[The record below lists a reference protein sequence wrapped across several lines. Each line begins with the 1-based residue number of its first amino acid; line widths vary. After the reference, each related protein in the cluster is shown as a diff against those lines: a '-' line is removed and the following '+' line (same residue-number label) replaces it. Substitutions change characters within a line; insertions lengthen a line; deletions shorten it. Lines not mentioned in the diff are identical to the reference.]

1 MKTKLIVSLIGVGI
15 TLSGVA
21 TAAQNEAEDGKGKVV
36 FSPLN
41 VSAAESSNSSS
52 EKEALEKPGAFSSRG
67 ENKNLES
74 VDSILRSMPGTY
86 TQIDPGQGS
95 VSVNIRGMSGFGRV
109 NTMVDGITQNYY
121 GSSPSDAAHGG
132 LPTSQ
137 FGALIDPNFIV
148 GVDVARG
155 NATGSAGVNA
165 LAGSAN
171 FRTIGVDDVVF
182 SDNPFGVRT
191 KFSVGNNGIGRS
203 GMIAV
208 GGKTD
213 AFGDGGS
220 LGAMAAISGSS
231 ITSNYKNGSGFD
243 SEEFNVDKTYR
254 QNPKSQLFKVDIKP
268 DAFNSI
274 ELSARTY
281 QNKITR
287 RHIDSNDFY
296 IKYHYAPF
304 SELIDFNLTA
314 STSRGEQQF
323 MSDNMAGFS
332 DSTAK
337 NISDA
342 LDVNNTSRFSLQ
354 EVDFAFSYGGKLI
367 RNEYKKRASG
377 LVTDEDQAESSPVG
391 IAGKQNIASL
401 YSGLQLNYGIWQ
413 GNFDLN
419 YSAYD
424 ISGYKPAC
432 DDRVQC
438 FPQGASNI
446 NLKEHGFN
454 PAVMLSAQ
462 VTPWLQP
469 FVSYNKSMRG
479 PNIQE
484 VFFAN
489 SGGQSMNP
497 FLKGETAETYQAGF
511 NANAHDLLFKQ
522 DSFQLKAVYFES
534 KIKNYISSQSYMVCS
549 NRQKCNRAQTS
560 QEEWDNADVN
570 VAMTLY
576 SNSYEP
582 VRSRGVEIEAMYDAG
597 FAYSKLSLSKEH
609 TSQPTNQ
616 ASNVFGAGDI
626 SELPELYFTLDT
638 GVRLLDEKLTLGG
651 LVKYTGKAV
660 RLSPDSNVDEN
671 EQLLKE
677 PAPHIPTV
685 IDLYSTYQFNRNLL
699 LKFSVQNLMDKDYSD
714 ALNKMNAMPSQSRD
728 FSPTNTA
735 RGRTYIFGGE
745 VRF

>member
-1 MKTKLIVSLIGVGI
+1 M
-15 TLSGVA
+15 
-21 TAAQNEAEDGKGKVV
+21 
-36 FSPLN
+36 
-41 VSAAESSNSSS
+41 
-52 EKEALEKPGAFSSRG
+52 EKPGAFSSRG

-213 AFGDGGS
+213 AFGEGGS

-314 STSRGEQQF
+314 STSRGEQKF

-377 LVTDEDQAESSPVG
+377 LVTDEGQAESSPVG

-432 DDRVQC
+432 DERVAC

-469 FVSYNKSMRG
+469 FISYNKSMRG

-570 VAMTLY
+570 VAMTMY

-582 VRSRGVEIEAMYDAG
+582 VRSRGVEVEAMYDAG
-597 FAYSKLSLSKEH
+597 FAYTKLSLSKEH

>member
-1 MKTKLIVSLIGVGI
+1 MKIKLLVSLIGAGI
-15 TLSGVA
+15 ALSGTA
-21 TAAQNEAEDGKGKVV
+21 TAAQDGADNGKGNVV

-41 VSAAESSNSSS
+41 VSAATESDRS

-171 FRTIGVDDVVF
+171 FRTLGVDDVVF

-208 GGKTD
+208 GGKTG
-213 AFGDGGS
+213 AFGEGGS

-304 SELIDFNLTA
+304 SELIDFNLKPA
-314 STSRGEQQF
+314 PAAVSRN
-323 MSDNMAGFS
+323 SCL
-332 DSTAK
+332 T
-337 NISDA
+337 
-342 LDVNNTSRFSLQ
+342 
-354 EVDFAFSYGGKLI
+354 
-367 RNEYKKRASG
+367 
-377 LVTDEDQAESSPVG
+377 
-391 IAGKQNIASL
+391 
-401 YSGLQLNYGIWQ
+401 IWQ
-413 GNFDLN
+413 GL
-419 YSAYD
+419 ATARRK
-424 ISGYKPAC
+424 IS
-432 DDRVQC
+432 RTRWT
-438 FPQGASNI
+438 SI
-446 NLKEHGFN
+446 T
-454 PAVMLSAQ
+454 PAVSACR
-462 VTPWLQP
+462 
-469 FVSYNKSMRG
+469 KSIL
-479 PNIQE
+479 PS
-484 VFFAN
+484 A
-489 SGGQSMNP
+489 
-497 FLKGETAETYQAGF
+497 
-511 NANAHDLLFKQ
+511 
-522 DSFQLKAVYFES
+522 
-534 KIKNYISSQSYMVCS
+534 MV
-549 NRQKCNRAQTS
+549 
-560 QEEWDNADVN
+560 
-570 VAMTLY
+570 
-576 SNSYEP
+576 
-582 VRSRGVEIEAMYDAG
+582 
-597 FAYSKLSLSKEH
+597 
-609 TSQPTNQ
+609 
-616 ASNVFGAGDI
+616 AS
-626 SELPELYFTLDT
+626 
-638 GVRLLDEKLTLGG
+638 
-651 LVKYTGKAV
+651 
-660 RLSPDSNVDEN
+660 
-671 EQLLKE
+671 
-677 PAPHIPTV
+677 
-685 IDLYSTYQFNRNLL
+685 
-699 LKFSVQNLMDKDYSD
+699 
-714 ALNKMNAMPSQSRD
+714 
-728 FSPTNTA
+728 
-735 RGRTYIFGGE
+735 
-745 VRF
+745 

>member
-1 MKTKLIVSLIGVGI
+1 MKIKLLVSLIGAGI
-15 TLSGVA
+15 ALSGTA
-21 TAAQNEAEDGKGKVV
+21 TAAQDGADNGNGKVV

-41 VSAAESSNSSS
+41 VSAATESDRS

-171 FRTIGVDDVVF
+171 FRTLGVDDVVF

-208 GGKTD
+208 GGKTS
-213 AFGDGGS
+213 AFGEGGS

-314 STSRGEQQF
+314 STSRGEQNF

-332 DSTAK
+332 DSKAK

-367 RNEYKKRASG
+367 RNEYKKHASG
-377 LVTDEDQAESSPVG
+377 LVTDDNQAESSPVG

-413 GNFDLN
+413 SNFDLN
-419 YSAYD
+419 YSSYD

-432 DDRVQC
+432 DDRVAC

-454 PAVMLSAQ
+454 PSVLLSAQ

-469 FVSYNKSMRG
+469 FVSYSKSMRG

-549 NRQKCNRAQTS
+549 NRQKCNRSQAT

-570 VAMTLY
+570 VSMTMY
-576 SNSYEP
+576 SNAYEP
-582 VRSRGVEIEAMYDAG
+582 VRTRGVEVEAMYDAG
-597 FAYSKLSLSKEH
+597 FAYTKLSLSKEH

-616 ASNVFGAGDI
+616 ASNVFGAGDVT
-626 SELPELYFTLDT
+626 ELPEMYFTLDS

-651 LVKYTGKAV
+651 LIKYTGKAV

-677 PAPHIPTV
+677 PAPHIPTI

-714 ALNKMNAMPSQSRD
+714 ALNKMNSLPSQSRD

>member
-1 MKTKLIVSLIGVGI
+1 MKIKLIVSLFGAGI
-15 TLSGVA
+15 ALSGAA
-21 TAAQNEAEDGKGKVV
+21 TAAQNGAEEGKGKVV

-41 VSAAESSNSSS
+41 VSAAQSSSSSS

-213 AFGDGGS
+213 AFGEGGS

-314 STSRGEQQF
+314 STSRGEQKF

-377 LVTDEDQAESSPVG
+377 LVTDEGQAESSPVG

-432 DDRVQC
+432 DERVAC

-570 VAMTLY
+570 VAMTMY

-582 VRSRGVEIEAMYDAG
+582 VRSRGVEVEAMYDAG
-597 FAYSKLSLSKEH
+597 FAYTKLSLSKEH

>member
-1 MKTKLIVSLIGVGI
+1 MKIKLIVSLIGAGI
-15 TLSGVA
+15 ALSGMA
-21 TAAQNEAEDGKGKVV
+21 TAAQNGVEEGKGQVV

-314 STSRGEQQF
+314 STSRGEQKF

-367 RNEYKKRASG
+367 RNEYKKHASG
-377 LVTDEDQAESSPVG
+377 LVTDEGQAESSPVG
-391 IAGKQNIASL
+391 IAGKQNIASI

-432 DDRVQC
+432 DERVAC

-497 FLKGETAETYQAGF
+497 FLKGETAETWQAGF

-570 VAMTLY
+570 VAMTMY

-582 VRSRGVEIEAMYDAG
+582 VRSRGVEVEAMYDAG
-597 FAYSKLSLSKEH
+597 FAYTKLSLSKEH

-671 EQLLKE
+671 EQLMKE

-714 ALNKMNAMPSQSRD
+714 ALNKMNAMPSQSQD

>member
-1 MKTKLIVSLIGVGI
+1 MKIKLIVSLIGVGI

-21 TAAQNEAEDGKGKVV
+21 TAAQNGAEAGKGKVV

-41 VSAAESSNSSS
+41 VSAADSSNSSS

-314 STSRGEQQF
+314 STSRGEQKF

-332 DSTAK
+332 DSTAR

-432 DDRVQC
+432 DERVAC

-570 VAMTLY
+570 VAMTMY

-582 VRSRGVEIEAMYDAG
+582 VRSRGVEVEAMYDAG
-597 FAYSKLSLSKEH
+597 FTYTKLSLSKEH

>member
-1 MKTKLIVSLIGVGI
+1 MKIKLIVSLIGAGI
-15 TLSGVA
+15 ALSGAA
-21 TAAQNEAEDGKGKVV
+21 TAAQNGAEEGKGKVV

-41 VSAAESSNSSS
+41 VSAAQSSSSSS

-213 AFGDGGS
+213 AFGEGGS

-314 STSRGEQQF
+314 STSRGEQKF

-377 LVTDEDQAESSPVG
+377 LVTDEGQAESSPVG

-432 DDRVQC
+432 DERVAC

-570 VAMTLY
+570 VAMTMY

-582 VRSRGVEIEAMYDAG
+582 VRSRGVEVEAMYDAG
-597 FAYSKLSLSKEH
+597 FAYTKLSLSKEH

>member
-1 MKTKLIVSLIGVGI
+1 MKIKLIVSLIGAGI
-15 TLSGVA
+15 ALSGAA
-21 TAAQNEAEDGKGKVV
+21 TAAQSGAEGSKGKVV

-41 VSAAESSNSSS
+41 VSAADSSNSS

-191 KFSVGNNGIGRS
+191 RFSVGNNGIGRS

-208 GGKTD
+208 GGKTS
-213 AFGDGGS
+213 AFGEGGS

-296 IKYHYAPF
+296 IKYHYAPY

-314 STSRGEQQF
+314 STSRGEQKF

-342 LDVNNTSRFSLQ
+342 VDVNNTSRFSLQ

-367 RNEYKKRASG
+367 HNEYKKRASG
-377 LVTDEDQAESSPVG
+377 LVTDEGQAESSPVG
-391 IAGKQNIASL
+391 IAGKQNIASI

-432 DDRVQC
+432 DERVAC

-570 VAMTLY
+570 VAMTMY

-582 VRSRGVEIEAMYDAG
+582 VRSRGVEVEAMYDAG
-597 FAYSKLSLSKEH
+597 FAYTKLSLSKEH

-714 ALNKMNAMPSQSRD
+714 ALNKMNAMPSQSQD

>member
-1 MKTKLIVSLIGVGI
+1 M
-15 TLSGVA
+15 
-21 TAAQNEAEDGKGKVV
+21 
-36 FSPLN
+36 N
-41 VSAAESSNSSS
+41 VSAADSSTSSS

-213 AFGDGGS
+213 AFGEGGS

-314 STSRGEQQF
+314 STSRGEQKF

-377 LVTDEDQAESSPVG
+377 LVTDEGQAESSPVG

-432 DDRVQC
+432 DERVAC

-570 VAMTLY
+570 VAMTMY

-582 VRSRGVEIEAMYDAG
+582 VRSRGVEVEAMYDAG
-597 FAYSKLSLSKEH
+597 FAYTKLSLSKEH

>member
-1 MKTKLIVSLIGVGI
+1 MKTKLIVSLIGAGI
-15 TLSGVA
+15 ALSGAA
-21 TAAQNEAEDGKGKVV
+21 TAAQNGAEDSKGKVV

-41 VSAAESSNSSS
+41 VSAAESSNSS

-191 KFSVGNNGIGRS
+191 RFSVGNNGIGRS

-314 STSRGEQQF
+314 STSRGEQKF

-342 LDVNNTSRFSLQ
+342 VDVNNTSRFSLQ

-367 RNEYKKRASG
+367 HNEYKKRASG
-377 LVTDEDQAESSPVG
+377 LVTDEGQAESSPVG
-391 IAGKQNIASL
+391 IAGKQNIASI

-432 DDRVQC
+432 DERVAC

-497 FLKGETAETYQAGF
+497 FLKGETAETWQAGF

-549 NRQKCNRAQTS
+549 NRQKCNRSQAT

-570 VAMTLY
+570 VLMTMY
-576 SNSYEP
+576 SNAYEP
-582 VRSRGVEIEAMYDAG
+582 VRSRGVEVEAMYDAG
-597 FAYSKLSLSKEH
+597 FAYTKLSLSKEH

-616 ASNVFGAGDI
+616 ASNEFGAGDI
-626 SELPELYFTLDT
+626 SELPEFYFTLDS

-660 RLSPDSNVDEN
+660 RLSPSSERDEN
-671 EQLLKE
+671 EQVLKE

-714 ALNKMNAMPSQSRD
+714 ALNKMNAMPSQSQD

>member
-1 MKTKLIVSLIGVGI
+1 MKIKLIVSLIGAGI
-15 TLSGVA
+15 ALSGMA
-21 TAAQNEAEDGKGKVV
+21 TAAQNGVEEGKGQVV

-314 STSRGEQQF
+314 STSRGEQKF

-367 RNEYKKRASG
+367 RNEYKKHASG
-377 LVTDEDQAESSPVG
+377 LVTDEGQAESSPVG
-391 IAGKQNIASL
+391 IAGKQNIASI
-401 YSGLQLNYGIWQ
+401 YSGLHLNYGIWQ

-432 DDRVQC
+432 DERVAC

-497 FLKGETAETYQAGF
+497 FLKGETAETWQAGF

-570 VAMTLY
+570 VAMTMY

-582 VRSRGVEIEAMYDAG
+582 VRSRGVEVEAMYDAG
-597 FAYSKLSLSKEH
+597 FAYTKLSLSKEH

-671 EQLLKE
+671 EQLMKE

-714 ALNKMNAMPSQSRD
+714 ALNKMNAMPSQSQD

>member
-1 MKTKLIVSLIGVGI
+1 M
-15 TLSGVA
+15 
-21 TAAQNEAEDGKGKVV
+21 
-36 FSPLN
+36 N
-41 VSAAESSNSSS
+41 VSAADSSTSSS

-213 AFGDGGS
+213 AFGEGGS

-314 STSRGEQQF
+314 STSRGEQKF

-377 LVTDEDQAESSPVG
+377 LVTDEGQAESSPVG
-391 IAGKQNIASL
+391 IAGKQNIVSL

-432 DDRVQC
+432 DERVAC

-570 VAMTLY
+570 VAMTMY

-582 VRSRGVEIEAMYDAG
+582 VRSRGVEVEAMYDAG
-597 FAYSKLSLSKEH
+597 FAYTKLSLSKEH

>member
-1 MKTKLIVSLIGVGI
+1 MKIKLIVSLIGAGI
-15 TLSGVA
+15 ALSGMA
-21 TAAQNEAEDGKGKVV
+21 TAAQNGVEEGKGQVV

-314 STSRGEQQF
+314 STSRGEQKF

-367 RNEYKKRASG
+367 RNEYKKHASG
-377 LVTDEDQAESSPVG
+377 LVTDEGQAESSPVG
-391 IAGKQNIASL
+391 IAGKQNIASI
-401 YSGLQLNYGIWQ
+401 YNGLQLNYGIWQ

-432 DDRVQC
+432 DERVAC

-497 FLKGETAETYQAGF
+497 FLKGETAETWQAGF

-570 VAMTLY
+570 VAMTMY

-582 VRSRGVEIEAMYDAG
+582 VRSRGVEVEAMYDAG
-597 FAYSKLSLSKEH
+597 FAYTKLSLSKEH

-671 EQLLKE
+671 EQLMKE

-714 ALNKMNAMPSQSRD
+714 ALNKMNAMPSQSQD

>member
-1 MKTKLIVSLIGVGI
+1 MKTKLIVSLIGAGI
-15 TLSGVA
+15 ALSGAA
-21 TAAQNEAEDGKGKVV
+21 TAAQNGAEDSKGKVV

-41 VSAAESSNSSS
+41 VSAADSSNSSS

-314 STSRGEQQF
+314 STSRGEQKF

-342 LDVNNTSRFSLQ
+342 LDMNNTSRFSLQ

-367 RNEYKKRASG
+367 RNEYKKHASG
-377 LVTDEDQAESSPVG
+377 LVTDEGQAESSPVG
-391 IAGKQNIASL
+391 IAGKQNIASI
-401 YSGLQLNYGIWQ
+401 YSGLQLNYGILQ

-432 DDRVQC
+432 DERVAC

-446 NLKEHGFN
+446 NLKEHGLN

-570 VAMTLY
+570 VAMTMY

-582 VRSRGVEIEAMYDAG
+582 VRLRGVEVEAMYDAG
-597 FAYSKLSLSKEH
+597 FAYTKLSLSKEH

-671 EQLLKE
+671 EQLMKE

-714 ALNKMNAMPSQSRD
+714 ALNKMNAMPSQSQD
-728 FSPTNTA
+728 VSPTNTA

>member
-1 MKTKLIVSLIGVGI
+1 MKIKLIVSLIGAGI
-15 TLSGVA
+15 ALSGAA
-21 TAAQNEAEDGKGKVV
+21 TAAQNGAEEGKGKVV

-41 VSAAESSNSSS
+41 VSAADSSTSSS

-208 GGKTD
+208 GGKTG
-213 AFGDGGS
+213 AFGEGGS

-314 STSRGEQQF
+314 STSRGEQKF

-377 LVTDEDQAESSPVG
+377 LVTDEGQAESSPVG

-432 DDRVQC
+432 DERVAC

-570 VAMTLY
+570 VAMTMY

-582 VRSRGVEIEAMYDAG
+582 VRSRGVEVEAMYDAG
-597 FAYSKLSLSKEH
+597 FAYTKLSLSKEH

-660 RLSPDSNVDEN
+660 RLSPDSDVDEN

>member
-1 MKTKLIVSLIGVGI
+1 MKIKLIVSLIGAGI
-15 TLSGVA
+15 ALSGMA
-21 TAAQNEAEDGKGKVV
+21 TAAQNGVEEGKGQVV

-314 STSRGEQQF
+314 STSRGEQKF

-367 RNEYKKRASG
+367 RNEYKKHASG
-377 LVTDEDQAESSPVG
+377 LVTDEGQAESSPVG
-391 IAGKQNIASL
+391 IAGKQNIASI
-401 YSGLQLNYGIWQ
+401 YSGLQLNYGILQ

-432 DDRVQC
+432 DERVAC

-446 NLKEHGFN
+446 NLKEHGLN

-570 VAMTLY
+570 VAMTMY

-582 VRSRGVEIEAMYDAG
+582 VRLRGVEVEAMYDAG
-597 FAYSKLSLSKEH
+597 FAYTKLSLSKEH

-714 ALNKMNAMPSQSRD
+714 ALNKMNAMPSQSQD
-728 FSPTNTA
+728 VSPTNTA

>member
-1 MKTKLIVSLIGVGI
+1 MKIKLIVSLIGAGI
-15 TLSGVA
+15 ALSGMA
-21 TAAQNEAEDGKGKVV
+21 TAAQNGAEDSKGKVV

-314 STSRGEQQF
+314 STSRGEQKF

-367 RNEYKKRASG
+367 RNEYKKHASG
-377 LVTDEDQAESSPVG
+377 LVTDEGQAESSPVG
-391 IAGKQNIASL
+391 IAGKQNIASI

-432 DDRVQC
+432 DERVAC

-549 NRQKCNRAQTS
+549 NRQKCNRSQTT

-576 SNSYEP
+576 SNAYEP
-582 VRSRGVEIEAMYDAG
+582 VRSRGVEVEAMYDAG
-597 FAYSKLSLSKEH
+597 FAYTKLSLSKEH

-671 EQLLKE
+671 EQLMKE

-714 ALNKMNAMPSQSRD
+714 ALNKMNAMPSQSQD

>member
-1 MKTKLIVSLIGVGI
+1 M
-15 TLSGVA
+15 
-21 TAAQNEAEDGKGKVV
+21 
-36 FSPLN
+36 N
-41 VSAAESSNSSS
+41 VSAAQSSSSSS

-213 AFGDGGS
+213 AFGEGGS

-314 STSRGEQQF
+314 STSRGEQKF

-367 RNEYKKRASG
+367 HNEYKKRASG
-377 LVTDEDQAESSPVG
+377 LVTDEGQAESSPVG

-432 DDRVQC
+432 DERVAC

-469 FVSYNKSMRG
+469 FISYNKSMRG

-570 VAMTLY
+570 VAMTMY

-582 VRSRGVEIEAMYDAG
+582 VRSRGVEVEAMYDAG
-597 FAYSKLSLSKEH
+597 FAYTKLSLSKEH

>member
-1 MKTKLIVSLIGVGI
+1 MKIKLIVSLFGVGI

-21 TAAQNEAEDGKGKVV
+21 TAAQNGTEEGKGKVV

-41 VSAAESSNSSS
+41 VSAADSSNSSS

-314 STSRGEQQF
+314 STSRGEQKF

-332 DSTAK
+332 DSTAR

-367 RNEYKKRASG
+367 RNEYKKHASG
-377 LVTDEDQAESSPVG
+377 LVTDDNQAESSPVG

-432 DDRVQC
+432 DERVAC

-469 FVSYNKSMRG
+469 FVSYSKSMRG

-570 VAMTLY
+570 VAMTMY

-582 VRSRGVEIEAMYDAG
+582 VRSRGVEVEAMYDAG
-597 FAYSKLSLSKEH
+597 FAYTKLSLSKDH

-714 ALNKMNAMPSQSRD
+714 ALNKMNAMPSQSQD

>member
-1 MKTKLIVSLIGVGI
+1 MKIKLIVSLIGAGI
-15 TLSGVA
+15 ALSGMA
-21 TAAQNEAEDGKGKVV
+21 TAAQNGVEEGKGKVV

-41 VSAAESSNSSS
+41 VSAAERSNSSS

-497 FLKGETAETYQAGF
+497 FLKGEAAETYQAGF

-549 NRQKCNRAQTS
+549 NRQKCNRSQAT
-560 QEEWDNADVN
+560 QEEWDNANVN

-582 VRSRGVEIEAMYDAG
+582 VRSRGVEVEAMYDAG

>member
-1 MKTKLIVSLIGVGI
+1 MKIKLLVSLIGAGI
-15 TLSGVA
+15 ALSGTA
-21 TAAQNEAEDGKGKVV
+21 TAAQDGADNGNGKVV

-41 VSAAESSNSSS
+41 VSAATESDRS

-86 TQIDPGQGS
+86 TQIDPGQGA

-171 FRTIGVDDVVF
+171 FRTLGVDDVVF

-208 GGKTD
+208 GGKTS
-213 AFGDGGS
+213 AFGEGGS

-314 STSRGEQQF
+314 STSRGEQNF

-332 DSTAK
+332 DSKAK

-367 RNEYKKRASG
+367 RNEYKKHASG
-377 LVTDEDQAESSPVG
+377 LVTDDNQAESSPVG

-413 GNFDLN
+413 SNFDLN
-419 YSAYD
+419 YSSYD

-432 DDRVQC
+432 DDRVAC

-454 PAVMLSAQ
+454 PSVLLSAQ

-469 FVSYNKSMRG
+469 FVSYSKSMRG

-549 NRQKCNRAQTS
+549 NRQKCNRSQAT

-570 VAMTLY
+570 VSMTMY
-576 SNSYEP
+576 SNAYEP
-582 VRSRGVEIEAMYDAG
+582 VRTRGVEVEAMYDAG
-597 FAYSKLSLSKEH
+597 FAYTKLSLSKEH

-616 ASNVFGAGDI
+616 ASNVFGAGDVT
-626 SELPELYFTLDT
+626 ELPEMYFTLDS

-651 LVKYTGKAV
+651 LIKYTGKAV

-677 PAPHIPTV
+677 PAPHIPTI

-714 ALNKMNAMPSQSRD
+714 ALNKMNSLPSQSRD
-728 FSPTNTA
+728 VSPTNTA

>member
-1 MKTKLIVSLIGVGI
+1 MKIKLIVSLIGAGI
-15 TLSGVA
+15 ALSGMA
-21 TAAQNEAEDGKGKVV
+21 TAAQNGVEEGKGQVV

-191 KFSVGNNGIGRS
+191 KFSVGNNGTGRS

-314 STSRGEQQF
+314 STSRGEQKF

-367 RNEYKKRASG
+367 RNEYKKHASG
-377 LVTDEDQAESSPVG
+377 LVTDEGQAESSPVG
-391 IAGKQNIASL
+391 IAGKQNIASI

-432 DDRVQC
+432 DERVAC

-549 NRQKCNRAQTS
+549 NRQKCNRSQTT

-576 SNSYEP
+576 SNAYEP
-582 VRSRGVEIEAMYDAG
+582 VRSRGVEVEAMYDAG
-597 FAYSKLSLSKEH
+597 FAYTKLSLSKEH

-671 EQLLKE
+671 EQLMKE

-714 ALNKMNAMPSQSRD
+714 ALNKMNAMPSQSQD

>member
-1 MKTKLIVSLIGVGI
+1 MKIKLIVSLIGAGI
-15 TLSGVA
+15 ALSGGA
-21 TAAQNEAEDGKGKVV
+21 AAAQSEAKEGSGKVV

-41 VSAAESSNSSS
+41 VSAADNSNSS
-52 EKEALEKPGAFSSRG
+52 ERDALEKPGAFSSRG

-182 SDNPFGVRT
+182 SDNPFGIRT

-203 GMIAV
+203 GMVAV

-243 SEEFNVDKTYR
+243 SEAFNVDKTYR

-304 SELIDFNLTA
+304 SELIDVNLTA
-314 STSRGEQQF
+314 STSRGEQKF

-332 DSTAK
+332 DSKAK

-342 LDVNNTSRFSLQ
+342 LDLNNTSRFSLQ

-367 RNEYKKRASG
+367 RNEYKKHASG
-377 LVTDEDQAESSPVG
+377 LVTDENQAESSPVG

-413 GNFDLN
+413 SNVDLN
-419 YSAYD
+419 YSSYD

-432 DDRVQC
+432 DERVAC

-454 PAVMLSAQ
+454 PSVLLSAQ

-469 FVSYNKSMRG
+469 FVSYSKSMRG

-534 KIKNYISSQSYMVCS
+534 KIKNYISSQSYMVCN
-549 NRQKCNRAQTS
+549 NRQKCNRSQATAQ
-560 QEEWDNADVN
+560 EWEDASPD
-570 VAMTLY
+570 VAMTMY
-576 SNSYEP
+576 SNAYEP
-582 VRSRGVEIEAMYDAG
+582 VWSRGVEVEAMYDAG
-597 FAYSKLSLSKEH
+597 FAYTKLSLSKEH

-626 SELPELYFTLDT
+626 SELPELYFTLDS

-714 ALNKMNAMPSQSRD
+714 ALNKMNSLPSQSQD
-728 FSPTNTA
+728 FTPTNTA

>member
-1 MKTKLIVSLIGVGI
+1 MKIKLIVSLIGAGI
-15 TLSGVA
+15 ALSGAA
-21 TAAQNEAEDGKGKVV
+21 TAAQNGAEEGKGKVV

-41 VSAAESSNSSS
+41 VSAADSSTSSS

-213 AFGDGGS
+213 AFGEGGS

-314 STSRGEQQF
+314 STSRGEQKF

-377 LVTDEDQAESSPVG
+377 LVTDEGQAESSPVG

-432 DDRVQC
+432 DERVAC

-570 VAMTLY
+570 VAMTMY

-582 VRSRGVEIEAMYDAG
+582 VRSRGVEVEAMYDAG
-597 FAYSKLSLSKEH
+597 FAYTKLSLSKEH

>member
-1 MKTKLIVSLIGVGI
+1 MKIKLIVSLIGAGI
-15 TLSGVA
+15 ALSGAA
-21 TAAQNEAEDGKGKVV
+21 TAAQNGAEEGKGKVV

-41 VSAAESSNSSS
+41 VSAADSSTSSS

-208 GGKTD
+208 GGKTG
-213 AFGDGGS
+213 AFGEGGS

-314 STSRGEQQF
+314 STSRGEQKF

-377 LVTDEDQAESSPVG
+377 LVTDEGQAESSPVG

-432 DDRVQC
+432 DERVAC

-570 VAMTLY
+570 VAMTMY

-582 VRSRGVEIEAMYDAG
+582 VRSRGVEVEAMYDAG
-597 FAYSKLSLSKEH
+597 FAYTKLSLSKEH

>member
-1 MKTKLIVSLIGVGI
+1 MKIKLIVSLIGAGI
-15 TLSGVA
+15 ALSGMA
-21 TAAQNEAEDGKGKVV
+21 MAAQNGVEEGEGKVV

-41 VSAAESSNSSS
+41 VSAAESSNGNS

-243 SEEFNVDKTYR
+243 SQEFNVDKTYR

-354 EVDFAFSYGGKLI
+354 EFDFAFSYGGKLI

-582 VRSRGVEIEAMYDAG
+582 VRSRGVEVEAMYDAG

>member
-1 MKTKLIVSLIGVGI
+1 MKIKLIVSLIGAGI
-15 TLSGVA
+15 ALSGMA
-21 TAAQNEAEDGKGKVV
+21 TAAQNGVEEGKGQVV

-314 STSRGEQQF
+314 STSRGEQKF

-367 RNEYKKRASG
+367 GNEYKKRASG
-377 LVTDEDQAESSPVG
+377 LVTDEGQAESSPVG
-391 IAGKQNIASL
+391 IAGKQNIASI

-432 DDRVQC
+432 DERVAC

-549 NRQKCNRAQTS
+549 NRQKCNRSQTT

-576 SNSYEP
+576 SNAYEP
-582 VRSRGVEIEAMYDAG
+582 VRSRGVEVEAMYDAG
-597 FAYSKLSLSKEH
+597 FAYTKLSLSKEH

-671 EQLLKE
+671 EQLMKE

-714 ALNKMNAMPSQSRD
+714 ALNKMNAMPSQSQD
-728 FSPTNTA
+728 LSPTNTA

>member
-1 MKTKLIVSLIGVGI
+1 MKIKLIVSLIGAGI
-15 TLSGVA
+15 ALSGAA
-21 TAAQNEAEDGKGKVV
+21 TAAQNGAEEGKGKVV

-41 VSAAESSNSSS
+41 VSAADSSNSS

-213 AFGDGGS
+213 AFGEGGS

-314 STSRGEQQF
+314 STSRGEQKF

-367 RNEYKKRASG
+367 RNEYKKRTSG
-377 LVTDEDQAESSPVG
+377 LVTDEGQAESSPVG

-432 DDRVQC
+432 DERVAC

-570 VAMTLY
+570 VAMTMY
-576 SNSYEP
+576 SNAYEP
-582 VRSRGVEIEAMYDAG
+582 VRSRGVEVEAMYDAG
-597 FAYSKLSLSKEH
+597 FAYTKLSLSKEH

-660 RLSPDSNVDEN
+660 RLSPDANVDEN

-728 FSPTNTA
+728 SSPTNTA

>member
-1 MKTKLIVSLIGVGI
+1 MKIKLIVSLIGAGI
-15 TLSGVA
+15 ALSGMA
-21 TAAQNEAEDGKGKVV
+21 TAAQNGVEAGKGKVV

-354 EVDFAFSYGGKLI
+354 EIDFAFSYGGKLI

>member
-1 MKTKLIVSLIGVGI
+1 MKIKLIVSLIGAGI
-15 TLSGVA
+15 ALSGAA
-21 TAAQNEAEDGKGKVV
+21 TAAQNGAEEGKGKVV

-41 VSAAESSNSSS
+41 VSAADSSTSSS
-52 EKEALEKPGAFSSRG
+52 EKESLEKPGAFSSRG

-208 GGKTD
+208 GGKTG
-213 AFGDGGS
+213 AFGEGGS

-314 STSRGEQQF
+314 STSRGEQKF

-367 RNEYKKRASG
+367 RNEYKKRAYG
-377 LVTDEDQAESSPVG
+377 LVTDEGQAESSPVG

-432 DDRVQC
+432 DERVAC

-570 VAMTLY
+570 VAMTMY

-582 VRSRGVEIEAMYDAG
+582 VRSRGVEVEAMYDAG
-597 FAYSKLSLSKEH
+597 FAYTKLSLSKEH

>member
-1 MKTKLIVSLIGVGI
+1 M
-15 TLSGVA
+15 
-21 TAAQNEAEDGKGKVV
+21 
-36 FSPLN
+36 
-41 VSAAESSNSSS
+41 
-52 EKEALEKPGAFSSRG
+52 
-67 ENKNLES
+67 
-74 VDSILRSMPGTY
+74 
-86 TQIDPGQGS
+86 
-95 VSVNIRGMSGFGRV
+95 
-109 NTMVDGITQNYY
+109 
-121 GSSPSDAAHGG
+121 
-132 LPTSQ
+132 
-137 FGALIDPNFIV
+137 
-148 GVDVARG
+148 
-155 NATGSAGVNA
+155 
-165 LAGSAN
+165 
-171 FRTIGVDDVVF
+171 
-182 SDNPFGVRT
+182 
-191 KFSVGNNGIGRS
+191 
-203 GMIAV
+203 
-208 GGKTD
+208 
-213 AFGDGGS
+213 
-220 LGAMAAISGSS
+220 
-231 ITSNYKNGSGFD
+231 
-243 SEEFNVDKTYR
+243 
-254 QNPKSQLFKVDIKP
+254 DIKP

-304 SELIDFNLTA
+304 SELIDVNLTA
-314 STSRGEQQF
+314 STSRGEQKF

-332 DSTAK
+332 DSKAK

-342 LDVNNTSRFSLQ
+342 LDLNNTSRFSLQ

-367 RNEYKKRASG
+367 RNEYKKHASG
-377 LVTDEDQAESSPVG
+377 LVTDENQAESSPVG

-413 GNFDLN
+413 SNVDLN
-419 YSAYD
+419 YSSYD

-432 DDRVQC
+432 DERVAC

-454 PAVMLSAQ
+454 PSVLLSAQ

-469 FVSYNKSMRG
+469 FVSYSKSMRG

-534 KIKNYISSQSYMVCS
+534 KIKNYISSQNYLVCS
-549 NRQKCNRAQTS
+549 NRQKCNRSQAT
-560 QEEWDNADVN
+560 QEEWDDADEN
-570 VAMTLY
+570 VMMTMY
-576 SNSYEP
+576 SNDYNP
-582 VRSRGVEIEAMYDAG
+582 VRMRGVEVEAMYDAG
-597 FAYSKLSLSKEH
+597 FAYTKLSLSKEH

-616 ASNVFGAGDI
+616 ASNEFGAGDI
-626 SELPELYFTLDT
+626 SELPEFYFTVDS

-660 RLSPDSNVDEN
+660 RLSPNSDRDEN

-685 IDLYSTYQFNRNLL
+685 IDLYSTYQFNPNLL

-714 ALNKMNAMPSQSRD
+714 ALNKMNSLPSQSQD
-728 FSPTNTA
+728 FTPTNTA

>member
-1 MKTKLIVSLIGVGI
+1 MKIKLLVSLIGAGI
-15 TLSGVA
+15 ALSGTA
-21 TAAQNEAEDGKGKVV
+21 TAAQDGADNGNGNVV

-41 VSAAESSNSSS
+41 VSAATESDRS

-171 FRTIGVDDVVF
+171 FRTLGVDDVVF

-208 GGKTD
+208 GGKTG
-213 AFGDGGS
+213 AFGEGGS

-314 STSRGEQQF
+314 STSRGEQKF

-332 DSTAK
+332 DSKA
-337 NISDA
+337 A
-342 LDVNNTSRFSLQ
+342 GGRFC
-354 EVDFAFSYGGKLI
+354 
-367 RNEYKKRASG
+367 
-377 LVTDEDQAESSPVG
+377 
-391 IAGKQNIASL
+391 
-401 YSGLQLNYGIWQ
+401 LQLWWQ
-413 GNFDLN
+413 
-419 YSAYD
+419 
-424 ISGYKPAC
+424 
-432 DDRVQC
+432 
-438 FPQGASNI
+438 
-446 NLKEHGFN
+446 
-454 PAVMLSAQ
+454 
-462 VTPWLQP
+462 
-469 FVSYNKSMRG
+469 
-479 PNIQE
+479 
-484 VFFAN
+484 
-489 SGGQSMNP
+489 
-497 FLKGETAETYQAGF
+497 
-511 NANAHDLLFKQ
+511 
-522 DSFQLKAVYFES
+522 
-534 KIKNYISSQSYMVCS
+534 
-549 NRQKCNRAQTS
+549 
-560 QEEWDNADVN
+560 AD
-570 VAMTLY
+570 
-576 SNSYEP
+576 P
-582 VRSRGVEIEAMYDAG
+582 
-597 FAYSKLSLSKEH
+597 
-609 TSQPTNQ
+609 
-616 ASNVFGAGDI
+616 
-626 SELPELYFTLDT
+626 
-638 GVRLLDEKLTLGG
+638 
-651 LVKYTGKAV
+651 
-660 RLSPDSNVDEN
+660 
-671 EQLLKE
+671 
-677 PAPHIPTV
+677 
-685 IDLYSTYQFNRNLL
+685 
-699 LKFSVQNLMDKDYSD
+699 
-714 ALNKMNAMPSQSRD
+714 
-728 FSPTNTA
+728 
-735 RGRTYIFGGE
+735 
-745 VRF
+745 

>member
-1 MKTKLIVSLIGVGI
+1 MKIKLIVSLIGAGI
-15 TLSGVA
+15 ALSGAA
-21 TAAQNEAEDGKGKVV
+21 TAAQNGAEEGKGKVV

-41 VSAAESSNSSS
+41 VSAAQSSSGSS

-213 AFGDGGS
+213 AFGEGGS

-231 ITSNYKNGSGFD
+231 ITSNYKNASGFD

-314 STSRGEQQF
+314 STSRGEQKF

-377 LVTDEDQAESSPVG
+377 LVTDEGQAESSPVG

-432 DDRVQC
+432 DERVAC

-570 VAMTLY
+570 VAMTMY

-582 VRSRGVEIEAMYDAG
+582 VRSRGVEVEAMYDAG
-597 FAYSKLSLSKEH
+597 FAYTKLSLSKEH

>member
-1 MKTKLIVSLIGVGI
+1 MKIKLIVSLIGAGI
-15 TLSGVA
+15 ALSGAA
-21 TAAQNEAEDGKGKVV
+21 TAAQNGAEEGKGKVV

-41 VSAAESSNSSS
+41 VSAAQSSSSSS

-213 AFGDGGS
+213 AFGEGGS

-314 STSRGEQQF
+314 STSRGEQKF

-367 RNEYKKRASG
+367 HNEYKKRASG
-377 LVTDEDQAESSPVG
+377 LVTDEGQAESSPVG

-432 DDRVQC
+432 DERVAC

-469 FVSYNKSMRG
+469 FISYNKSMRG

-570 VAMTLY
+570 VAMTMY

-582 VRSRGVEIEAMYDAG
+582 VRSRGVEVEAMYDAG
-597 FAYSKLSLSKEH
+597 FAYTKLSLSKEH